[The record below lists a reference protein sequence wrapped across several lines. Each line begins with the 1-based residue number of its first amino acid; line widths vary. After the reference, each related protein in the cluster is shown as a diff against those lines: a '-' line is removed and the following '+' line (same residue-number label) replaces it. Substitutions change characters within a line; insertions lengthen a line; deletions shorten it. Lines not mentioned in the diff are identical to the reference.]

1 MKGRICSVVNF
12 KFPQLP
18 GTNSS
23 AHFVTVAVEDH
34 TMIQCC
40 GSGIIFSGSS
50 YEFLEFWIRIQTI
63 LIKHIWK
70 LLKTHLKFTQKEK
83 STIYLPYSISY
94 HSSIV
99 HTVQNSQA

>member
-34 TMIQCC
+34 TMIQC

-50 YEFLEFWIRIQTI
+50 YEFLEFWTRILSYTQV
-63 LIKHIWK
+63 IWK
-70 LLKTHLKFTQKEK
+70 LFLKNTLYSTKRSIYHLTA
-83 STIYLPYSISY
+83 ISI
-94 HSSIV
+94 
-99 HTVQNSQA
+99 

>member
-50 YEFLEFWIRIQTI
+50 YEFLEFWTRILSYTQV
-63 LIKHIWK
+63 IWK
-70 LLKTHLKFTQKEK
+70 LLKKKHIVLNQKEAF
-83 STIYLPYSISY
+83 TNLLPFSI
-94 HSSIV
+94 
-99 HTVQNSQA
+99 